1 MYNLTTLLDTYEFGH
16 SAQVVHIVN
25 IAVHCRLQI
34 RCYRP
39 FIDSRNALSI
49 EKENKFIIR

>member
-1 MYNLTTLLDTYEFGH
+1 MYNLTTLLDTYEFEH

-25 IAVHCRLQI
+25 IAIHCRLQI
-34 RCYRP
+34 QCYRP

-49 EKENKFIIR
+49 EKENKFITR